1 MPCSILLGVTV
12 LVVVVTGGCMG
23 SFLLR
28 LLRIQQMIKVIKVT
42 VNKTLKNISTEVTSC
57 HDMSDLLLPL
67 NSRSCSCKC
76 KASQYGLPIAAH
88 SKVLNVYGRPSHDA
102 PYCEPADLEDDLE
115 YQNNNA
121 TAKPGI
127 GPDSDNV

>member
-1 MPCSILLGVTV
+1 
-12 LVVVVTGGCMG
+12 MG
-23 SFLLR
+23 SFLFR
-28 LLRIQQMIKVIKVT
+28 LLRIQETMKVIKVM
-42 VNKTLKNISTEVTSC
+42 VNKTLKNISTEVTSG

-88 SKVLNVYGRPSHDA
+88 LRVLNVYGRPSHDA
-102 PYCEPADLEDDLE
+102 PHCEPENLEDDLG

-121 TAKPGI
+121 IAKPRI
-127 GPDSDNV
+127 GPDSDNVQRTDDDRGEALCCR